1 MRQNLEGVPIP
12 NCSEYITLH
21 VYQFWCFYEKV
32 NNSPKISVYA
42 AALISVPCFST
53 RETSGVP
60 KAGDSRGLKNL
71 MRSKSLDE
79 FVIIPLSRLTFER
92 VS

>member
-12 NCSEYITLH
+12 NCSEYITLY

-42 AALISVPCFST
+42 AALKYLDKSVKKYNPY
-53 RETSGVP
+53 
-60 KAGDSRGLKNL
+60 
-71 MRSKSLDE
+71 
-79 FVIIPLSRLTFER
+79 
-92 VS
+92 

>member
-32 NNSPKISVYA
+32 NNSPKISLYA
-42 AALISVPCFST
+42 AALLHVFF
-53 RETSGVP
+53 
-60 KAGDSRGLKNL
+60 ALKVYVIK
-71 MRSKSLDE
+71 KSQYNQKYIAAH
-79 FVIIPLSRLTFER
+79 VRYKP
-92 VS
+92 

>member
-32 NNSPKISVYA
+32 NNSPKISLYRDWIVESEKRFVVQNRG
-42 AALISVPCFST
+42 LVSSIIVLFRQRRLCST
-53 RETSGVP
+53 R
-60 KAGDSRGLKNL
+60 
-71 MRSKSLDE
+71 
-79 FVIIPLSRLTFER
+79 
-92 VS
+92 

>member
-42 AALISVPCFST
+42 AALLYSRIFDTAC
-53 RETSGVP
+53 SGDHP
-60 KAGDSRGLKNL
+60 ITGDQGGAAVVLELSCV
-71 MRSKSLDE
+71 
-79 FVIIPLSRLTFER
+79 FVLPL
-92 VS
+92 

>member
-32 NNSPKISVYA
+32 NNSPKISLYA
-42 AALISVPCFST
+42 AALIV
-53 RETSGVP
+53 RM
-60 KAGDSRGLKNL
+60 AD
-71 MRSKSLDE
+71 
-79 FVIIPLSRLTFER
+79 
-92 VS
+92 

>member
-12 NCSEYITLH
+12 NCSEYITLY

-42 AALISVPCFST
+42 AALYLDF
-53 RETSGVP
+53 
-60 KAGDSRGLKNL
+60 
-71 MRSKSLDE
+71 KSIDGASYE
-79 FVIIPLSRLTFER
+79 
-92 VS
+92 

>member
-42 AALISVPCFST
+42 AALLAFLFDGIS
-53 RETSGVP
+53 
-60 KAGDSRGLKNL
+60 N
-71 MRSKSLDE
+71 
-79 FVIIPLSRLTFER
+79 
-92 VS
+92 

>member
-42 AALISVPCFST
+42 AALIWKLGN
-53 RETSGVP
+53 EI
-60 KAGDSRGLKNL
+60 NL
-71 MRSKSLDE
+71 DD
-79 FVIIPLSRLTFER
+79 LSYGTLFKH
-92 VS
+92 

>member
-12 NCSEYITLH
+12 NYSEYITLH

-42 AALISVPCFST
+42 AALYYQSH
-53 RETSGVP
+53 
-60 KAGDSRGLKNL
+60 GLGRLSYHVFLNKN
-71 MRSKSLDE
+71 SIEK
-79 FVIIPLSRLTFER
+79 VNIA
-92 VS
+92 